1 MRLSVSEKI
10 HILIATG
17 FYSGYSKFMPGT
29 IGTLAS
35 IPVAVLLNNCLNKFW
50 IAVFIILTSFYSF
63 FICYDV
69 ERIFNKKDPHEIVLD
84 EWLGFFI
91 SVFSIPVNFQNY
103 LFAFIIFRIFDILK
117 PFPIKNLEKLPHGIG
132 VVADDLMAGFYTL
145 IILKFFTN

>member
-1 MRLSVSEKI
+1 MKQSISEKV

-35 IPVAVLLNNCLNKFW
+35 VPFALFINYYFSH
-50 IAVFIILTSFYSF
+50 VFILFFIIAGSIYSF

-69 ERIFNKKDPHEIVLD
+69 ERIFNKKDPSEIVID

-91 SVFSIPVNFQNY
+91 SVFMLPINFKNY
-103 LFAFIIFRIFDILK
+103 LIAFILFRIFDIGK
-117 PFPIKNLEKLPHGIG
+117 PFPVKRLEQLPNGIG
-132 VVADDLMAGFYTL
+132 VVADDLMAGIYTF
-145 IILKFFTN
+145 IILKLFL